1 MNIIINVN
9 VYNYNINIGLY
20 QYDKFVA
27 RTYHSVNHISGFPRY
42 PQLNDYN
49 YEYTI

>member
-1 MNIIINVN
+1 MIN
-9 VYNYNINIGLY
+9 
-20 QYDKFVA
+20 VA

-49 YEYTI
+49 YDYMNIQWVKKGKKIRKK